1 MNGSDYLESKSNPG
15 KAAGIRQTCDLF
27 LEPGEGD
34 LRSLFQGNPLWD
46 RFITLVGKPRAPDF
60 VMGEVIESGC
70 IFAKIRVCTG
80 RERNR
85 SFAINRLFLPAGAKA
100 AV

>member
-1 MNGSDYLESKSNPG
+1 MDQIIWKVRVTPGKLLESGRHVTCSWNRDK
-15 KAAGIRQTCDLF
+15 GIYEVYFRGTLC
-27 LEPGEGD
+27 GIV
-34 LRSLFQGNPLWD
+34 SLPWWES
-46 RFITLVGKPRAPDF
+46 RRAPDF